1 MKKKSIDA
9 LNGQRELSRTQ
20 MKAVA
25 AGLYP
30 ECSSCRCSDGR
41 AARWDGVEHCYC
53 VSGSISGC

>member
-20 MKAVA
+20 MKSVA

-30 ECSSCRCSDGR
+30 ECSGCRCSDR
-41 AARWDGVEHCYC
+41 KPARWDGEYCYC
-53 VSGSISGC
+53 ETGAISGC